1 MSLEKAVQLSLELTK
16 KLDNLGITVSELPRG
31 NHVNSQN
38 VPVDTKESP
47 SPCQA
52 TVIGATT
59 NCGENLS
66 INEQRNIALEEFFSK
81 SIELFRSQ
89 TSELNFVKY
98 CKKKEEEIRA
108 RYELSED

>member
-1 MSLEKAVQLSLELTK
+1 MEQETDQTLTQLLSQKTTQKESNSE
-16 KLDNLGITVSELPRG
+16 DPVSTA
-31 NHVNSQN
+31 
-38 VPVDTKESP
+38 PVHADTKEST

-52 TVIGATT
+52 TVTGATT

-98 CKKKEEEIRA
+98 CKKEEEKIREK
-108 RYELSED
+108 YS